1 MANLKCPKCQQAT
14 ASIYKRK
21 DLSAAFAPE
30 ALGVVIPATVL
41 AAIVTAVKELIG
53 GTIKEGAAWLRDRE
67 RLYGVCKACG
77 HLWEIE

>member
-30 ALGVVIPATVL
+30 ALGVVIPGDRASGDRYGSQGVDWRNDKGRGGL
-41 AAIVTAVKELIG
+41 AA
-53 GTIKEGAAWLRDRE
+53 RS
-67 RLYGVCKACG
+67 
-77 HLWEIE
+77 